1 MKRSPFLLALA
12 SLCIVGGSFFIRTAF
27 SSTSEPKIITDT
39 SRYKEIRNQ
48 LWSDNDRVKHFPNQ
62 IPTDAKDVHIA
73 YSPEFLQGNTFFQIR
88 LKQPPNKIEKLLS
101 QYRNSAKYKYRGG
114 NTNDHINQLNG
125 VPTTFFYTSDSST
138 ESFPATYEILVLN
151 ADDKGRPGFK
161 WNHGDS
167 YGVAINTSASEIIYW
182 SEKW

>member
-1 MKRSPFLLALA
+1 
-12 SLCIVGGSFFIRTAF
+12 
-27 SSTSEPKIITDT
+27 
-39 SRYKEIRNQ
+39 
-48 LWSDNDRVKHFPNQ
+48 
-62 IPTDAKDVHIA
+62 
-73 YSPEFLQGNTFFQIR
+73 
-88 LKQPPNKIEKLLS
+88 
-101 QYRNSAKYKYRGG
+101 
-114 NTNDHINQLNG
+114 

-167 YGVAINTSASEIIYW
+167 YGVAINSSASEIIYW